1 MNQEHSFAAHNRPD
15 AVTLVIP
22 ILPGQAEAWRRF
34 RQELEGS
41 RRQAFV
47 AWGERLGL
55 TVQQIWLNDTPGGA
69 VVVLNLEV
77 ADQEAVLVQ
86 LADASQPF
94 DRWLRDQVLALHGL
108 DLSKIAQATR
118 RSLRMKGGVPMSQAK
133 RPI

>member
-1 MNQEHSFAAHNRPD
+1 MNQEHSLATHNRPD

-47 AWGERLGL
+47 AWCHRLGMM
-55 TVQQIWLNDTPGGA
+55 VQQIWLIDTPGGA
-69 VVVLNLEV
+69 VLVLKLEV
-77 ADQEAVLVQ
+77 TDQEAALVQ
-86 LADASQPF
+86 VAKASQPL
-94 DRWLRDQVLALHGL
+94 DRWLRNQVLALHGL

-118 RSLRMKGGVPMSQAK
+118 RSLLTKGGVPMS
-133 RPI
+133 RT